1 VAAAA
6 GDGAARPAE
15 KLRLPFFERPSP
27 VDANLG
33 PWSSIAAATF
43 SVGASPV
50 TLRLAWDESALRV
63 LFEVGDATPV
73 TLGRADEDPD
83 LGFKSDSVELFLDVH
98 GEAMP
103 RMDTND
109 YQFTVSRDG
118 RRTTFKGSSALS
130 GTIRPEPEADAAPQP
145 KDWGMNV
152 PVEVA
157 VADGPEAG
165 PGKRP
170 GYRVEIAVPWAAV
183 GGRPAPGAVFGVSA
197 AVNDLAMRGGDAVP
211 ARNAIDFRGRTA
223 FESPAVWAAA
233 TLEAPGLLTRLARN
247 ARPWAA
253 VALGVLAVFVAV
265 GWRVRKAAVL
275 RAAAPAPVLAA
286 GEAPVSGDDPIERLK
301 LDLPSRLREDLTAE
315 SLAEIAGVSLRTL
328 QRIFRERF
336 DTTPMSWLM
345 EARLL
350 EAARVIRAGDDP
362 VTKIAYRVGF
372 KDPSHFTRRF
382 KARFGVSPNEY
393 RRGAEGMP
401 EPPAGGPEAAG

>member
-1 VAAAA
+1 M
-6 GDGAARPAE
+6 
-15 KLRLPFFERPSP
+15 
-27 VDANLG
+27 DANLG
-33 PWSSIAAATF
+33 PWASVSPVTF
-43 SVGASPV
+43 VVGATPA
-50 TLRLAWDESALRV
+50 TLRLAWDETALRV
-63 LFEVGDATPV
+63 LFEIGDATSV
-73 TLGRADEDPD
+73 TLGREDEDPD
-83 LGFKSDSVELFLDVH
+83 LGLKSDSVELFLDVH
-98 GEAMP
+98 GEATP

-130 GTIRPEPEADAAPQP
+130 GTVRPEMEADAAPQP

-152 PVEVA
+152 PIEVA

-165 PGKRP
+165 PGKGP

-183 GGRPAPGAVFGVSA
+183 GGKPASDAAFGVSA
-197 AVNDLAMRGGDAVP
+197 AVNDLAMRPGEPVP
-211 ARNAIDFRGRTA
+211 MRASVDFQGRA
-223 FESPAVWAAA
+223 AYESPAVWAAA
-233 TLEAPGLLTRLARN
+233 SLQPPGSFTRLARN

-275 RAAAPAPVLAA
+275 RATAPPPVLAA
-286 GEAPVSGDDPIERLK
+286 GETSVSGDDPIERLK
-301 LDLPSRLREDLTAE
+301 QNLPARLREDLTAE
-315 SLAEIAGVSLRTL
+315 TLAEIAGVSLRTL

-393 RRGAEGMP
+393 RRGAEGAP
-401 EPPAGGPEAAG
+401 DPSAGGTEDPE